1 MKQIIVSSVITAIL
15 MGMVG
20 CSSAPEKTEQ
30 PVPPQAAP
38 PPPTVEKYTAPGMV
52 GQKVTMVAVVE
63 AIDLA
68 TRQVTLRGPQ
78 GNTQTI
84 TVGEEARNLPQLKV
98 GDRVVVDFYQGL
110 AMALTPSRTGVRKR
124 VETTTEQ
131 RAALG
136 QKPGGMVVQT
146 VEVDATVQAV
156 DLKARTVTLRGPK
169 RTLTLDVA
177 KDVNLNQVKVGDQVH
192 AVYQEALAISVRPAE
207 GQQ

>member
-1 MKQIIVSSVITAIL
+1 MKPVFVSSVIAATLI
-15 MGMVG
+15 GMAG

-30 PVPPQAAP
+30 PAPPQAAA
-38 PPPTVEKYTAPGMV
+38 PPPTVEQYTAPGMV
-52 GQKVTMVAVVE
+52 GQKVTVVAVVE
-63 AIDLA
+63 AVDLA

-84 TVGEEARNLPQLKV
+84 TVGEEVRNLPQVKV
-98 GDRVVVDFYQGL
+98 GDRVVTEFYQGL
-110 AMALTPSRTGVRKR
+110 AMALTPSSTSVRKR
-124 VETTTEQ
+124 VDTTTEQ

-136 QKPGGMVVQT
+136 QKPAGMVVKT

-156 DLKARTVTLRGPK
+156 DIQARKVTLRGPK

-192 AVYQEALAISVRPAE
+192 AVYQEAVAISVRPAE

>member
-1 MKQIIVSSVITAIL
+1 MKQIIVSAAIAAIL

-30 PVPPQAAP
+30 PAPPQAAP
-38 PPPTVEKYTAPGMV
+38 PPPTVEQYTAPGMV